1 MNKQGILKIF
11 RDNMTDKEQQG
22 SVQVLNHGKMVIQ
35 YGDNST
41 ATTGCS
47 VNNNKNLTAADK

>member
-1 MNKQGILKIF
+1 
-11 RDNMTDKEQQG
+11 MTDKEQQG

-47 VNNNKNLTAADK
+47 VNDNKNLTAADK